1 MDGIEKARETAA
13 RFTASTIDRA
23 KRRAAEF
30 LRTSP
35 PSPVRSGRIGPS
47 WSLEDYATQV
57 DDSRLFRDPAR
68 RDFDDLPT
76 ERLLVRTSGEP
87 ISLRS
92 RTTPQDRY
100 LTIVAET
107 ADLPTKQGL
116 SGTVTAGGLP
126 QVENKQQLKPLL
138 ARGLAYDQG
147 EFERMAR
154 SNPVARNAVRATV
167 ERIAQAS
174 EFYATPDV
182 DFEALV
188 ATNGVSPELRAKV
201 AAQMRE
207 ATDRAAEVLNLEWF
221 HNPDIDP
228 QQIIREQSYSMVPGF
243 VLHEFGIDP
252 RLQGRRRTT
261 FVEHRAQSSVLR
273 WLWDQRERWCG
284 VVQNASGSPGLLA
297 DIPVSG
303 VQVQGMPV
311 IDSRKLLLVTNQRIG
326 LNLEGVSD
334 LRAAWYASQG
344 KTEWFVS
351 ALMHRRKWG
360 NGFPLFRM
368 DADSAKAKGVSDSIA
383 SAAKEFF
390 YSGQAYLSL
399 PPGVT
404 MEMMQFDSDTGF
416 IAAMEYFDKE
426 LLRSLGSLATEIG
439 QNGGSYSLADVQQ
452 AERLR
457 QLQGYA
463 QQIRSS
469 RKAWIEAACA
479 TLIGDLAV
487 LPELRID
494 GIMTR
499 SDSEVLTVWSGVAQ
513 VRSTLKPDGTPMYSE
528 SDIRTL
534 CDTVGVPF
542 TSDAE
547 AKEAQESSSEEVK
560 AAPLLV
566 GALQVAQQVLS
577 ALTASPIN
585 PTPIAPEAAVL
596 LLSSAGVP
604 EDVARK
610 MVEAQIGR
618 PVVNREAEASSAPVS
633 QDLVDALTESAD
645 EPVEGQELPSDGGLV
660 GGGAVD
666 ALIARKT
673 RAKTLDEIDTK
684 PTTGMAKIAKRALEW
699 RAEFGR
705 GGTEVGVA
713 RARDL
718 ASRKNLS
725 EETVRR
731 MRNYFTRHAGD
742 SKAEGFDVGEDGFPS
757 AGRVAWDL
765 WGGDPGAD
773 WAERKVAEFDKVREK
788 SKRRVASSSLAA
800 RKPSVEVF
808 GRDGRLFE
816 THRPLVGPEKFVS
829 WASLYSAT
837 SREAEALAS
846 FAAKLAESA
855 RSEFIRAVRPLVEAG
870 DVKAIAALQFSKV
883 EEFEKVFEN
892 FLLNWSETNR
902 RDLLDEIKAQVG
914 AGWKPS
920 AEAATFPAELAQVV
934 EAQAAALAR
943 TLDSSWVKRL
953 KDEALTQAAGVR
965 SVAALAEVEPPL
977 ATWQKQS
984 MQTSTNVANLTR
996 EEVARTE
1003 GPTIKSAR
1011 YSAIMDR
1018 LTCSNCGLLDGKDFV
1033 FGSAEY
1039 LKNRPPLYNCLSR
1052 LGPYGNVCRC
1062 IYIYTFA
1069 GASQEFAG
1077 PELSVEV
1084 DEF

>member
-1 MDGIEKARETAA
+1 MDGIDKAREAAA
-13 RFTASTIDRA
+13 RFTASTLDRA

-35 PSPVRSGRIGPS
+35 PSPVRSGRVGSP
-47 WSLEDYATQV
+47 WQVDDYANRV

-68 RDFDDLPT
+68 RDFDDLAT

-87 ISLRS
+87 IALRS

-100 LTIVAET
+100 LTIVAEN

-167 ERIAQAS
+167 ERVAQAS

-182 DFEALV
+182 DFEGLV
-188 ATNGVSPELRAKV
+188 ATNGVSKELRAKV

-207 ATDRAAEVLNLEWF
+207 ATDRAAEVLNLEWY
-221 HNPDIDP
+221 HNPDLDP
-228 QQIIREQSYSMVPGF
+228 QQIIREQSYAMVPGF

-311 IDSRKLLLVTNQRIG
+311 IDSRKLLLVSNQRIG

-383 SAAKEFF
+383 QAAKEFF

-439 QNGGSYSLADVQQ
+439 QSGGSYNLMDIQQ

-469 RKAWIEAACA
+469 RRTWIEAACA
-479 TLIGDLAV
+479 TLVGDLAV

-499 SDSEVLTVWSGVAQ
+499 SDSEVLTVWKGVAE
-513 VRSTLKPDGTPMYSE
+513 VRAMVKPDGTPIYTE
-528 SDIRTL
+528 EDLRTL
-534 CDTVGVPF
+534 SDLVGVAF
-542 TSDAE
+542 TSDSE
-547 AKEAQESSSEEVK
+547 AREERVVDRSVENSSSK
-560 AAPLLV
+560 
-566 GALQVAQQVLS
+566 
-577 ALTASPIN
+577 
-585 PTPIAPEAAVL
+585 
-596 LLSSAGVP
+596 
-604 EDVARK
+604 
-610 MVEAQIGR
+610 
-618 PVVNREAEASSAPVS
+618 PVS
-633 QDLVDALTESAD
+633 DSTVDALTESVD

-660 GGGAVD
+660 GGGATD
-666 ALIARKT
+666 ALIARKV
-673 RAKTLDEIDTK
+673 RAKTLDSVDTK
-684 PTTGMAKIAKRALEW
+684 PTSGMAKIAKRALEW

-713 RARDL
+713 RARDI
-718 ASRKNLS
+718 ANRRNLS
-725 EETVRR
+725 EQTVRR
-731 MRNYFTRHAGD
+731 MKAYFDRHASD
-742 SKAEGFDVGEDGFPS
+742 SKATGFEVGEDGFPS

-765 WGGDPGAD
+765 WGGDPGRG
-773 WAERKVAEFDKVREK
+773 WSERKVAEFERVREK
-788 SKRRVASSSLAA
+788 SKSRLSA
-800 RKPSVEVF
+800 RKPFVEVF
-808 GRDGRLFE
+808 GRDGRRFE
-816 THRPLVGPEKFVS
+816 THRLLVGPEKCVS
-829 WASLYSAT
+829 WASLYAAT
-837 SREAEALAS
+837 ERESKALAV
-846 FAAKLAESA
+846 FASRLAEDA
-855 RSEFIRAVRPLVEAG
+855 RKEFVRKVRPLVEAG
-870 DVKAIAALQFSKV
+870 DVAAIASMQFSKV
-883 EEFEKVFEN
+883 EEFKKMFSE
-892 FLLNWSETNR
+892 FLASWSETNR
-902 RDLLDEIKAQVG
+902 KDLLSEVRAQVG
-914 AGWKPS
+914 SSWTPS
-920 AEAATFPAELAQVV
+920 EDAETFPAELRAIVDS
-934 EAQAAALAR
+934 QAESLARVLDADWTKRLRDAAL
-943 TLDSSWVKRL
+943 V
-953 KDEALTQAAGVR
+953 QATGLGT
-965 SVAALAEVEPPL
+965 VAAISSLEPPV
-977 ATWQKQS
+977 ATWEKQS
-984 MQTSTNVANLTR
+984 MQASTTVSNLTR
-996 EEVARTE
+996 EETARTE
-1003 GPTIKSAR
+1003 APKIVSAR

-1018 LTCSNCGLLDGKDFV
+1018 QTCPNCKSLDGRDFA
-1033 FGSAEY
+1033 FGSGDY
-1039 LKNRPPLYNCLSR
+1039 IKNRPPLYNCLSR

-1062 IYIYTFA
+1062 IYVYTFE
-1069 GASQEFAG
+1069 GAATEFSG
-1077 PELSVEV
+1077 PEFLVEV
-1084 DEF
+1084 DED